1 MSTVNENH
9 FPELMKV
16 ITEDPSAVERLDLEC
31 PICMQSITINN
42 SNDSPGTDSHDAYVL
57 PCKHIVGMSC
67 AVEHIHHDLMTGTTY
82 RCPTCRADLIH
93 SGCGH
98 PNTKGTLLRLSNA
111 WRLAMYISVLDSNRT
126 DEFCVSCYFDFIT
139 HRLTMIAFNEFDFSN
154 LVTGRRVVKLFLKW
168 GEKVYKSLSCP
179 KNTTT
184 IMELPIQPILRNAIE
199 RIRQPVARML
209 DIPDDKKA
217 ELEFHL
223 TLVEL
228 NPTEGPEVLL
238 YEFSFLSQISDMQD
252 VSMALQRPGVS
263 RESLANENMLRLCH
277 AMSSGH
283 ELNAQ
288 VRNHIRS
295 GHH

>member
-9 FPELMKV
+9 FPELMKM
-16 ITEDPSAVERLDLEC
+16 IDDDPSVAERLDLEC
-31 PICMQSITINN
+31 TVCKKSITF
-42 SNDSPGTDSHDAYVL
+42 SRDDSPGFGRHDAYVL
-57 PCKHIVGMSC
+57 PCQHIVGLSC
-67 AVEHIHHDLMTGTTY
+67 ATELLLHNRSTGTPH

-98 PNTKGTLLRLSNA
+98 PNTKGTLLRLSEA
-111 WRLAMYISVLDSNRT
+111 WRLPMYISVLDSNRT

-139 HRLTMIAFNEFDFSN
+139 RRLTMIAFNEFDFSN

-184 IMELPIQPILRNAIE
+184 IMELPIQPILRNTIE

-238 YEFSFLSQISDMQD
+238 HEFSFLSQISDMQD

>member
-1 MSTVNENH
+1 MSSNKNTLNMSTVNENH

-16 ITEDPSAVERLDLEC
+16 ITEDPSAVERLDLAC

-57 PCKHIVGMSC
+57 PCKHIVG
-67 AVEHIHHDLMTGTTY
+67 TTY
-82 RCPTCRADLIH
+82 RCPSCRADLIH

-154 LVTGRRVVKLFLKW
+154 FVTGRRVVKLFPKW

-184 IMELPIQPILRNAIE
+184 IMELPIQPILRNTIE
-199 RIRQPVARML
+199 RIRQTVARML
-209 DIPDDKKA
+209 DIPADKTA

-228 NPTEGPEVLL
+228 NPTQGPEALL
-238 YEFSFLSQISDMQD
+238 HEMSFLSQISDMQD
-252 VSMALQRPGVS
+252 VAVALQRPG
-263 RESLANENMLRLCH
+263 
-277 AMSSGH
+277 
-283 ELNAQ
+283 
-288 VRNHIRS
+288 
-295 GHH
+295 

>member
-16 ITEDPSAVERLDLEC
+16 ITEDPSAAERLDLEC

-42 SNDSPGTDSHDAYVL
+42 SNDPPGTDSHDA
-57 PCKHIVGMSC
+57 
-67 AVEHIHHDLMTGTTY
+67 
-82 RCPTCRADLIH
+82 
-93 SGCGH
+93 GCGH

-199 RIRQPVARML
+199 RIRQTVARML
-209 DIPDDKKA
+209 DIPADKTA

-228 NPTEGPEVLL
+228 NPTQGPEALL
-238 YEFSFLSQISDMQD
+238 DELSFLSQISDMQD
-252 VSMALQRPGVS
+252 VSMALQRPGAS
-263 RESLANENMLRLCH
+263 RESIANANMLRLCH

-288 VRNHIRS
+288 VRSHIRS
-295 GHH
+295 GHL